1 MNKYLT
7 YNHSFDFFDNIGDE
21 LYKLAV
27 VLTSS
32 LKYNKILIFNN
43 ENFVKIF
50 ETQIQ
55 IPFKLIN
62 DIKEYDKF
70 NPSILNI
77 DLDYNEKII
86 SEEALI
92 YLNNI
97 ILKNKDFT
105 NENYKK
111 INEIMN
117 YFHDYEINNY
127 ICIII
132 NKKTYNPYIYE
143 ETLNNYKDKKDNT
156 KLPKEYI
163 ENRTRE
169 LCDKYLDWCEYML
182 LVETDND
189 VMGCVSQRR
198 MSLKNN
204 PGNAT

>member
-1 MNKYLT
+1 M
-7 YNHSFDFFDNIGDE
+7 
-21 LYKLAV
+21 
-27 VLTSS
+27 
-32 LKYNKILIFNN
+32 
-43 ENFVKIF
+43 KIF

-70 NPSILNI
+70 NPSILNV

-86 SEEALI
+86 SDEALI

-97 ILKNKDFT
+97 ILKNKNFT

-143 ETLNNYKDKKDNT
+143 ETLNNYKDKNVIIISDDCNWCNNYIPFIYNPFFINKKEKPLNYLLMISFFNFIIASKNDNYSLMISLLN
-156 KLPKEYI
+156 KNPKKI
-163 ENRTRE
+163 INF
-169 LCDKYLDWCEYML
+169 L
-182 LVETDND
+182 
-189 VMGCVSQRR
+189 
-198 MSLKNN
+198 
-204 PGNAT
+204 

>member
-97 ILKNKDFT
+97 ILKN
-105 NENYKK
+105 N
-111 INEIMN
+111 
-117 YFHDYEINNY
+117 
-127 ICIII
+127 
-132 NKKTYNPYIYE
+132 
-143 ETLNNYKDKKDNT
+143 
-156 KLPKEYI
+156 
-163 ENRTRE
+163 
-169 LCDKYLDWCEYML
+169 
-182 LVETDND
+182 
-189 VMGCVSQRR
+189 
-198 MSLKNN
+198 
-204 PGNAT
+204 